1 MTQSNPSYLIVGA
14 GVFGVSTAYHLIKK
28 YPDAS
33 VTLVDK
39 DAFDADERVAA
50 SWDWNK
56 VVRADYDDF
65 TYCQLAL
72 EAQDVFKTDP
82 LWKPHFH
89 QTGVYWIC
97 RSDYAQNVIDHHRK
111 LGRKDDIIALPVSEA
126 RKLYKGLFEDA
137 DYSGAK
143 EVLVNRASGWAAA
156 GDCLRAVTREALR
169 LGVKYVTAETAS
181 LEFDQRGN
189 CTGIRTTTGETL
201 TASHTI
207 LSTGAYTPKLLEL
220 SAAKSGLHNLRA
232 GDRIL
237 AAGITTGMA
246 ELDEEE
252 YKKYADMPVGFQG
265 YTGHGKPFIGS
276 IPPTKDRELKWW
288 GAKIFSNT
296 SEILPGRHVS
306 APPPAK
312 DYSQWKVS
320 RQLKEDIAEQRNLW
334 YGSKSADWKMTK
346 HRICWDAFTTSSDFI
361 ISPHSAAK
369 GLYVATCGSFHGFKF
384 FPVLGKYV
392 IQMLEDSLSPELKT
406 RWAWDRERPD
416 HLQNPEY
423 PNSELSD
430 LVDPVARP
438 NHPARQGQAQQQQQ
452 QQQQQQKQQTHQQTR
467 QQQAA
472 YEDVTDASEKSYSAT
487 PPARSSSHMHSS
499 SSHNNS
505 SVVFDPDEM
514 AAGVEL
520 YFKYCH
526 RQPIWC
532 FERDEVGAYDSLPEE
547 LASSILALT
556 SRFSERRDHM
566 QLYSSNA
573 KTLVMLRIANGTVD
587 ITTIESLC
595 LLSYA
600 SFIDG
605 NVHLGQFHLGLSLQL
620 CRSAM
625 LDMESVYAVE
635 DPTTDR
641 KKRLFWSLQVL
652 EQSYGRQDGLLS
664 FPNDVRRPTLPA
676 SGNHTEQDFS
686 KAPPLPRDELGTST
700 PSEPGIWNTS
710 VCLGW
715 VWSQVRKYVSDCA
728 RNILKEPWRHD
739 STYAKVLSDFMETE
753 NRIPMCHRYDSVKFY
768 ERTMDELK
776 VNRDYWAPWLKE
788 QFTYHA
794 IPTVLN
800 HPFLY
805 IVGAQ
810 HNPNLGIP
818 NTFWRRSSEQ
828 ALLHATWIVRMID
841 MVVDKQVP
849 LVDPFFG
856 HVAAI
861 AATVHLYYCCAAAAR
876 LKNKSNTDFA
886 KCRRFLKS
894 FIPCSAACGALD
906 RNLDRMTHIATGTD
920 NMDVEDWMPSK
931 MYLSVPLMWEIL
943 QFNSTTDLQEIPT
956 AGLLDASLT
965 PAVPPVDTSDGS
977 TLEIIVATSPEI
989 SINIADGGQEAP
1001 SYKRPPVSSGQGGD
1015 NATTNNNTNHTNNNN
1030 NNRNNNTNTNTSA
1043 NTTTATT
1050 NTATTS
1056 SSSSAPS
1063 RTAVFDP
1070 PTVEQIDSLTF
1081 NTTPWL
1087 YADPSQLVGIGDMS
1101 YPQSE
1106 PGNAWWEGENFNNIL
1121 FNQF

>member
-1 MTQSNPSYLIVGA
+1 MDQSKPSYLIVGA

-72 EAQDVFKTDP
+72 EAQDTFKNDP
-82 LWKPHFH
+82 LWQPYFH

-97 RSDYAQNVIDHHRK
+97 RSDYAQNVIDHHKK
-111 LGRKDDIIALPVSEA
+111 LGRKDDIIALPISEA
-126 RKLYKGLFEDA
+126 RKLYNGLFEDA

-156 GDCLRAVTREALR
+156 GDCLRAVTRESIK

-181 LEFDQRGN
+181 LEFDRRGN
-189 CTGIRTTTGETL
+189 CTGIKTTTGEIL
-201 TASHTI
+201 TAEHTI

-220 SAAKSGLHNLRA
+220 SAAKSGLSNLRA

-288 GAKIFSNT
+288 GSKIFSNT
-296 SEILPGRHVS
+296 KEILPGRHVS

-334 YGSKSADWKMTK
+334 YGKKSANWKMTK

-369 GLYVATCGSFHGFKF
+369 GLYLATCGSFHGFKF

-423 PNSELSD
+423 PNSELTD
-430 LVDPVARP
+430 LVDPVARAVRFVNDMP
-438 NHPARQGQAQQQQQ
+438 PEEGSISSASLRGRRRSHHACLTCRRKKTRCPGEKPACSSCA
-452 QQQQQQKQQTHQQTR
+452 TF
-467 QQQAA
+467 
-472 YEDVTDASEKSYSAT
+472 EEVTDASEKSFSAT
-487 PPARSSSHMHSS
+487 PPSRR
-499 SSHNNS
+499 NRQDYPTDNS
-505 SVVFDPDEM
+505 NSVVFDPDDM
-514 AAGVEL
+514 ATGINL

-532 FERDEVGAYDSLPEE
+532 FERDEVGDYDSLPEE

-556 SRFSERRDHM
+556 SRFSEQRDHM
-566 QLYSSNA
+566 QLFSSNA

-625 LDMESVYAVE
+625 LDIESVYAV
-635 DPTTDR
+635 DNSTTDR
-641 KKRLFWSLQVL
+641 KKRLFWSLQLL

-664 FPNDVRRPTLPA
+664 FPNDVRRPTLPS
-676 SGNHTEQDFS
+676 SGNQSEQDS
-686 KAPPLPRDELGTST
+686 CKAPPLPRDDLGTSSPGET
-700 PSEPGIWNTS
+700 GIWNTS

-715 VWSQVRKYVSDCA
+715 VWSQVRKYVSDCS
-728 RNILKEPWRHD
+728 RNILKEPWRND

-768 ERTMDELK
+768 ERKIDELK

-876 LKNKSNTDFA
+876 LKHKSNTDFA

-906 RNLDRMTHIATGTD
+906 RNLDRMTRIAAGTE

-931 MYLSVPLMWEIL
+931 IYLSVPLMWEIL
-943 QFNSTTDLQEIPT
+943 QFNSTTDSQEIPT

-965 PAVPPVDTSDGS
+965 PAVPPVDTSDSS

-989 SINIADGGQEAP
+989 TINIADGGQEAP
-1001 SYKRPPVSSGQGGD
+1001 TSTFKRTHNVSS
-1015 NATTNNNTNHTNNNN
+1015 NP
-1030 NNRNNNTNTNTSA
+1030 A
-1043 NTTTATT
+1043 NSTA
-1050 NTATTS
+1050 TS
-1056 SSSSAPS
+1056 SSSSTS
-1063 RTAVFDP
+1063 RATVFDP

-1106 PGNAWWEGENFNNIL
+1106 PGNAWWEGENFNNIM